1 MRNLLCCLVLG
12 VLFTA
17 CHKDGPY
24 KGGDKDLVVPLDFNW
39 KTLER
44 QDEPF
49 DYDPG
54 IRTNRQRCRYQP
66 DQAKHT

>member
-44 QDEPF
+44 QDLKLDKPSSA
-49 DYDPG
+49 PHLS
-54 IRTNRQRCRYQP
+54 IHMKNAQ
-66 DQAKHT
+66 